1 MNNEFLYPEYD
12 NEGKMQL
19 SSYGEENDMMMDIVV
34 YKLGKGEK
42 KAFISPDE
50 ETALLLIAGKITF
63 SYSDGD
69 ERIVCEGERHD
80 FINEGPYCLHVC
92 KRTEVYIEALEDS
105 ELLVQKTKNDRSF
118 PTVFYTPSTCTN
130 DTFGKGLCEDRME
143 RTVRT
148 IFDYSNA
155 PYSNM
160 VNGEVI
166 NHQGSWSS
174 YTPHSHPQ
182 PEVYY
187 YRYERPEGFG
197 ACFIGENAYKISDK
211 CVAHIT
217 PGENH
222 PQCTAPGYPMYYC
235 WMIRHL
241 EGNPWTTRDDDP
253 RYVWIKGL

>member
-1 MNNEFLYPEYD
+1 MNNQFFYPEFD
-12 NEGKMQL
+12 KENKKQL
-19 SSYGEENDMMMDIVV
+19 SSYGEDNDMMMDIAV
-34 YKLGKGEK
+34 YDMKKGEK
-42 KAFISPDE
+42 KTFVSDNE
-50 ETALLLIAGKITF
+50 ETAVLLIKGEF
-63 SYSDGD
+63 SVSYSEGD

-80 FINEGPYCLHVC
+80 FINEGPFCLHAC
-92 KRTEVYIEALEDS
+92 KGVEITVEAIEDS
-105 ELLVQKTKNDRSF
+105 EVLVQKTLNDRIF
-118 PTVFYTPSTCTN
+118 KTIFYTPSMCTN
-130 DTFGKGLCEDRME
+130 DTFGKGSCENRME

-166 NHQGSWSS
+166 NHQGSFSS

-197 ACFIGENAYKISDK
+197 ACFIGDNAYKIKDGS
-211 CVAHIT
+211 VAHIT
-217 PGENH
+217 PGETH
-222 PQCTAPGYPMYYC
+222 PQCSAPGFPMYYC

-241 EGNPWTTRDDDP
+241 DGNPWTTRDDDP
-253 RYVWIKGL
+253 RYLWIKEL

>member
-1 MNNEFLYPEYD
+1 MSNEFFYPEFD
-12 NEGKMQL
+12 TTGKKQL
-19 SSYGEENDMMMDIVV
+19 SSYGEENDMMMDVAV
-34 YKLGKGEK
+34 YKMKAGEEK
-42 KAFISPDE
+42 PFLALDE
-50 ETALLLIAGKITF
+50 ETAVLLIMGEIEF
-63 SYSDGD
+63 SF
-69 ERIVCEGERHD
+69 EENGERKIEEGFRRD
-80 FINEGPYCLHVC
+80 FINDGPYCLHVC
-92 KRTEVYIEALEDS
+92 RGSEIKLKAIKASEV
-105 ELLVQKTKNDRSF
+105 LVQKTYNDREF
-118 PTVFYTPSTCTN
+118 APVFYTPKTCTN

-197 ACFIGENAYKISDK
+197 ACFIGENAYKISDGS
-211 CVAHIT
+211 VAHIT

-222 PQCTAPGYPMYYC
+222 PQCTAPGFPMYYC

-241 EGNPWTTRDDDP
+241 DGNPWTSRNDDP
-253 RYVWIKGL
+253 RYIWIKNL

>member
-1 MNNEFLYPEYD
+1 MFTEFVYPEFD
-12 NEGKMQL
+12 ASGKKQL
-19 SSYGEENDMMMDIVV
+19 STYGAENDMMMDIAV
-34 YKLGKGEK
+34 YKMKKGDTRTFLS
-42 KAFISPDE
+42 ATE
-50 ETALLLIAGKITF
+50 ETAVLVVLGKVSF
-63 SYSDGD
+63 AWNGHK
-69 ERIVCEGERHD
+69 EEGFRHD
-80 FINEGPYCLHVC
+80 FINEGPYCLHAC
-92 KRTEVYIEALEDS
+92 KDVEIKVEALEDS
-105 ELLVQKTKNDRSF
+105 EVLVQKTENDKEF
-118 PTVFYTPSTCTN
+118 EPVFYTPDKCTN

-197 ACFIGENAYKISDK
+197 ACFIGENAYKIADGS
-211 CVAHIT
+211 VAHIT

-222 PQCTAPGYPMYYC
+222 PQCTAPGFPMYYC

-241 EGNPWTTRDDDP
+241 PGNPWTTRDDDP
-253 RYVWIKGL
+253 RYLWIKEL

>member
-1 MNNEFLYPEYD
+1 MFTEFVYPEFD
-12 NEGKMQL
+12 ASGKKQL
-19 SSYGEENDMMMDIVV
+19 CTYGAENDMMMDIAVYRMKKGDKKTFLSATEETAVLVV
-34 YKLGKGEK
+34 LGKVSYEWNGEK
-42 KAFISPDE
+42 K
-50 ETALLLIAGKITF
+50 
-63 SYSDGD
+63 
-69 ERIVCEGERHD
+69 EGWRHD
-80 FINEGPYCLHVC
+80 FINEGPYCLHAC
-92 KRTEVYIEALEDS
+92 KGVEIKIEALEDS
-105 ELLVQKTKNDRSF
+105 EVLVQKTDNDREFAS
-118 PTVFYTPSTCTN
+118 VFYTPETCTN

-197 ACFIGENAYKISDK
+197 ACFIGESAFKIADGSA
-211 CVAHIT
+211 AHIT
-217 PGENH
+217 PGKNH
-222 PQCTAPGYPMYYC
+222 PQCTAPGFPMYYC

-241 EGNPWTTRDDDP
+241 PGNPWTTRDDDP
-253 RYVWIKGL
+253 RYLWIKNL

>member
-1 MNNEFLYPEYD
+1 MDNQFFYPEFD
-12 NEGKMQL
+12 KSGKKQL
-19 SSYGEENDMMMDIVV
+19 STYGEDNDMMMDIAV
-34 YKLGKGEK
+34 YEMDGGMKRTFL
-42 KAFISPDE
+42 STDE
-50 ETALLLIAGKITF
+50 ETAVLLIKGKLLF
-63 SYSDGD
+63 SYSNG
-69 ERIVCEGERHD
+69 EECIVCEGERND
-80 FINEGPYCLHVC
+80 FINEGPYCLHCC
-92 KRTEVYIEALEDS
+92 KGIAIAIQALEYS
-105 ELLVQKTKNDRSF
+105 EVLVQKTYNEKEF
-118 PTVFYTPSTCTN
+118 ATVFYTPETCTN
-130 DTFGKGLCEDRME
+130 DTFGKDLWEDRME

-148 IFDYSNA
+148 IFDYNNA

-197 ACFIGENAYKISDK
+197 ACFIGEDAYKIADGS
-211 CVAHIT
+211 VAHIT
-217 PGENH
+217 PGKNH

-241 EGNPWTTRDDDP
+241 DGNPWTTRDDDP
-253 RYVWIKGL
+253 RYLWLK

>member
-1 MNNEFLYPEYD
+1 MNDEFLYPECD
-12 NEGKMQL
+12 ESGKTVI
-19 SSYGEENDMMMDIVV
+19 SEYGGANDMMMSITT
-34 YKLGKGEK
+34 YKMRGCEK
-42 KAFISPDE
+42 KEFLSATEESAFLVITGKVYFTWE
-50 ETALLLIAGKITF
+50 EDGKRYT
-63 SYSDGD
+63 
-69 ERIVCEGERHD
+69 REGERHD

-92 KRTEVYIEALEDS
+92 KGSKVTIEAIEET
-105 ELLVQKTKNDRSF
+105 ELLVQKTENEREFK
-118 PTVFYTPSTCTN
+118 PVFYTPEKCTN
-130 DTFGKGLCEDRME
+130 DTFGKGLWENRME

-148 IFDYSNA
+148 IFDFSNA

-197 ACFIGENAYKISDK
+197 ACFIGDTAYMIKDK
-211 CVAHIT
+211 SVAHIT
-217 PGENH
+217 PGKNH
-222 PQCTAPGYPMYYC
+222 PQVTAPGFPMYYC

-241 EGNPWTTRDDDP
+241 PGNPWTTRDDDP
-253 RYVWIKGL
+253 RYLWIKE

>member
-1 MNNEFLYPEYD
+1 MRTEFIYPGFD
-12 NEGKMQL
+12 SAGKKQL
-19 SSYGEENDMMMDIVV
+19 CTYGAENDMMMDIAV
-34 YKLGKGEK
+34 YRMKKGDK
-42 KAFISPDE
+42 KVFFSETE
-50 ETALLLIAGKITF
+50 ETAVLVIT
-63 SYSDGD
+63 G
-69 ERIVCEGERHD
+69 RITYEWNGQKKEGERHNL
-80 FINEGPYCLHVC
+80 INEGPYCLHAC
-92 KRTEVYIEALEDS
+92 KGVKITVEALEDS
-105 ELLVQKTKNDRSF
+105 EVLVQKTENEREF
-118 PTVFYTPSTCTN
+118 APVFYTPDTCTN

-197 ACFIGENAYKISDK
+197 ACFIGENAYKIADGS
-211 CVAHIT
+211 VAHIT
-217 PGENH
+217 PGKNH
-222 PQCTAPGYPMYYC
+222 PQCTAPGFPMYYC

-241 EGNPWTTRDDDP
+241 PGNPWTTRDDDP
-253 RYVWIKGL
+253 RYLWIKEL